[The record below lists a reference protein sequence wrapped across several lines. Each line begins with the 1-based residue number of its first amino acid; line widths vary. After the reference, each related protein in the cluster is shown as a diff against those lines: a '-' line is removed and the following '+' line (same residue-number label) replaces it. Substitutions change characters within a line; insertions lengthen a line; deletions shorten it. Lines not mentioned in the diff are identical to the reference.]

1 MAVYGDG
8 RNSEFT
14 RFAVRP
20 GQVLYAPRLMALVKV
35 TKGGIPVAAWRYWMR
50 SLVGRS
56 VYAPAAVGRG
66 VGIAEV
72 GVCNGNLI
80 M

>member
-1 MAVYGDG
+1 MAVYGD
-8 RNSEFT
+8 RLKCELT

-20 GQVLYAPRLMALVKV
+20 GQVLCAPRLMTLVNV
-35 TKGGIPVAAWRYWMR
+35 TKGRNPDVAWRYWMR